1 MSVRRASRDP
11 AVADGVIRL
20 GSSLVNWYLVESDTG
35 LTVVDAGLPRYWPQ
49 LGAALAAIG
58 RKPRDVSALVLT
70 HGHVDH
76 IGVAKRLRV
85 ETGARVLVHEADE
98 TLTRTGKEP
107 PRERGALQYLWRPAA
122 IRLFMHLAHAGGAS
136 ITRPAELEIFRD
148 GDVLDVPGSPRAIH
162 TPGHSAGH
170 CCLAFAEHRVLFV
183 GDALCTLNVL
193 TGRRGPQIAP
203 GAFND
208 SSEQALAS
216 LRRIEELDAGVL
228 LPGHGEPWRDGAAA
242 AVARAL
248 DAGPS

>member
-1 MSVRRASRDP
+1 M
-11 AVADGVIRL
+11 ADGVVRL
-20 GSSLVNWYLVESDTG
+20 GSSLVNWYLVESEHG

-49 LGAALAAIG
+49 LGAALSAMG
-58 RKPRDVSALVLT
+58 RELRDVHALVLT

-76 IGVAKRLRV
+76 VGLAERLRV
-85 ETGARVLVHEADE
+85 EAGARVLVHEADE
-98 TLTRTGKEP
+98 ELVRTGKQP
-107 PRERGALQYLWRPAA
+107 PRERGALGYLWRPAA
-122 IRLFMHLAHAGGAS
+122 IRLFMHLSHAGGAS
-136 ITRPAELEIFRD
+136 ITRPTELETFRD

-170 CCLAFAEHRVLFV
+170 CCLAFPEHRALFV
-183 GDALCTLNVL
+183 GDALCTLNTL

-216 LRRIEELDAGVL
+216 LRRIEDLDAGVL